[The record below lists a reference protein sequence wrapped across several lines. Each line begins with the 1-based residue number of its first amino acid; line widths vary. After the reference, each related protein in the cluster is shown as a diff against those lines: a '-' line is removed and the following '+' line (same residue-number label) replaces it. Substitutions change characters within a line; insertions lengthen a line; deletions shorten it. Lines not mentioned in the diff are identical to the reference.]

1 MDRIPTQIEE
11 IERKS
16 LEELERLL
24 KQLEIGLIDERQFY
38 RCLET
43 LYNCVSGCLTSE
55 VLGELEKHLAES
67 SEAVKRPRALRV
79 KVSHDSSRIV
89 ACTRDENGFKAYSFQ
104 NGKELFLTT
113 PETYHKTVDI
123 VFKSISGI
131 EL

>member
-1 MDRIPTQIEE
+1 MGLDGLKSILRQI
-11 IERKS
+11 
-16 LEELERLL
+16 
-24 KQLEIGLIDERQFY
+24 Q
-38 RCLET
+38 
-43 LYNCVSGCLTSE
+43 
-55 VLGELEKHLAES
+55 EKHPTFRRRLAEAH
-67 SEAVKRPRALRV
+67 AVERWETAVGPLIAKHARALRV